1 MPTIFLV
8 NVTQT
13 NLKVDNNI
21 KENIVRNIENLCL
34 DDVFKLFQS
43 LRVVRIDSLEQLED
57 IIQTEIFNIP
67 NNVLFDV
74 IDNFQVRLRH
84 IHQEN
89 G

>member
-57 IIQTEIFNIP
+57 IIQT
-67 NNVLFDV
+67 
-74 IDNFQVRLRH
+74 
-84 IHQEN
+84 
-89 G
+89 